1 MIKRKEIIVTIII
14 SALLIL
20 GGTIGFSIC
29 YELLFQP
36 ERIVESKS
44 TMDED
49 WEAETQAYKRSVL
62 YPFQEWKN
70 EAVLIEKGSYE
81 SFTGFHHR
89 DGERYRF
96 LKELLKLFGVDME
109 DIYDCKT
116 RLYAFDTASI
126 EYKEYGLSY
135 VFEIMMDENG
145 KHLFLTGD
153 KNDVIVSCQ
162 YYDALE
168 NSGEISQMSITRE
181 DVPTELLQ
189 VFQQLDYVYD
199 GGRYEQLTVAMGE
212 SVEFPIGRGS
222 LSVYAAYAD
231 WELYS
236 DETMAA
242 YVGIVGEYNFIF
254 YYDKVKEQI
263 CGFHIG
269 MNLEG

>member
-1 MIKRKEIIVTIII
+1 MIKRKEIIVTIIT

-36 ERIVESKS
+36 EKILESKL
-44 TMDED
+44 TKNED
-49 WEAETQAYKRSVL
+49 WEVEKHAYELSVL

-70 EAVLIEKGSYE
+70 EGVLIEEGGSE
-81 SFTGFHHR
+81 SFSTFYHR
-89 DGERYRF
+89 NGERYHF

-135 VFEIMMDENG
+135 VFEITMEENG

-153 KNDVIVSCQ
+153 KNDLIVSCQ

-168 NSGEISQMSITRE
+168 KSSEISQMSITRA
-181 DVPTELLQ
+181 DIPRELLQ

-199 GGRYEQLTVAMGE
+199 GERYEQLIVSMGE
-212 SVEFPIGRGS
+212 SVELPVGSGS

-236 DETMAA
+236 NETMAA

-263 CGFHIG
+263 CGVHIG
-269 MNLEG
+269 MNPEG